1 MDFCL
6 AIRKVLNNYQL
17 VIYIHGKG
25 GSAEEAEHY
34 KPLFTNSDVIGFDYK
49 SQTPWEA
56 KEEFATCFDS
66 HSEGYD
72 SVILVANSIGAFFS
86 LASLA
91 DKPIDKA
98 LLISPIV
105 DMEKLISDMMTWAD
119 VSEKELMERH
129 EIATDFGETLSWEYL
144 CYVREN
150 RIKWNIPT
158 CILYG
163 EKDNLSSYETISR
176 FSVQNGAE
184 LTVMPNG
191 EHWFHTD
198 EQMRFLDAWVRKSI

>member
-1 MDFCL
+1 M
-6 AIRKVLNNYQL
+6 KQL

-49 SQTPWEA
+49 SQNPWDA
-56 KEEFATCFDS
+56 KEEFTTYFDS

-72 SVILVANSIGAFFS
+72 SVILIANSIGAFFS

-91 DKPIDKA
+91 DRQIDKA

-119 VSEKELMERH
+119 VSEKDLMERH

-163 EKDNLSSYETISR
+163 EKDNLSSYETISH
-176 FSVQNGAE
+176 FSDQSGAE

-198 EQMRFLDAWVRKSI
+198 EQMRFLDVWIRKSI

>member
-1 MDFCL
+1 M
-6 AIRKVLNNYQL
+6 KQL
-17 VIYIHGKG
+17 VIYIHGNG

-34 KPLFTNSDVIGFDYK
+34 KPLFMNSDVIGFDYK

-56 KEEFATCFDS
+56 KAEFTTFFDS
-66 HSEGYD
+66 HREGYD
-72 SVILVANSIGAFFS
+72 LVILIANSIGAFFALS
-86 LASLA
+86 SLA
-91 DKPIDKA
+91 DKQIDKA
-98 LLISPIV
+98 LMISPIV

-119 VSEKELMERH
+119 VSEKDLMERH

-144 CYVREN
+144 CYAREN
-150 RIKWNIPT
+150 QIKWNIPT

-176 FSVQNGAE
+176 FSAQNDAE

-198 EQMRFLDAWVRKSI
+198 EQMRFLDAWIRKSI

>member
-1 MDFCL
+1 M
-6 AIRKVLNNYQL
+6 KQL

-34 KPLFTNSDVIGFDYK
+34 KPLFMNSDVIGFDYK

-56 KEEFATCFDS
+56 KEEFAAYFDF
-66 HSEGYD
+66 HREGYD

-91 DKPIDKA
+91 DRQIDKA

-163 EKDNLSSYETISR
+163 EKDNLSSYETISH
-176 FSVQNGAE
+176 FSDQSGAE

>member
-1 MDFCL
+1 M
-6 AIRKVLNNYQL
+6 KQL

-25 GSAEEAEHY
+25 GSAEETEHY
-34 KPLFTNSDVIGFDYK
+34 KPLFMNSDVIGFDYK

-56 KEEFATCFDS
+56 KEEFAAYFDF
-66 HSEGYD
+66 HREGYD

-91 DKPIDKA
+91 DRQIDKA

-163 EKDNLSSYETISR
+163 EKDNLSSYETISH
-176 FSVQNGAE
+176 FSDQSGAE

>member
-1 MDFCL
+1 M
-6 AIRKVLNNYQL
+6 KQL

-34 KPLFTNSDVIGFDYK
+34 KPLFMNSDVIGFDYK

-56 KEEFATCFDS
+56 KEEFAAYFDS
-66 HSEGYD
+66 HSEGYE

-91 DKPIDKA
+91 DKQIDKA

-105 DMEKLISDMMTWAD
+105 DMEKLIGDMMTWAD

-158 CILYG
+158 FILYG

-176 FSVQNGAE
+176 FSTKSGAE

-198 EQMRFLDAWVRKSI
+198 EQMRFLDAWIRKLI